1 MLVSNSLLN
10 MSKKNSYDAISN
22 MINWS
27 LPNESK
33 LRGSHLIGSACQIL

>member
-10 MSKKNSYDAISN
+10 MSKKTPSDAISN

-27 LPNESK
+27 L
-33 LRGSHLIGSACQIL
+33 LHLGQN